1 MVPLAAHDVAVP
13 AAVAG
18 SWGAGP
24 GLASLGEEA
33 NLQKLPGN
41 FQPQLAGAFGAC
53 REVALQVVR
62 SNLLNPQIPQ
72 MKTPSGDAAVEP
84 ES

>member
-1 MVPLAAHDVAVP
+1 MVPLAARDVAVL

-24 GLASLGEEA
+24 GLASFGEEA
-33 NLQKLPGN
+33 NLQKLPRN
-41 FQPQLAGAFGAC
+41 YRLRLAGSFGAC
-53 REVALQVVR
+53 LEVSSQVVQ
-62 SNLLNPQIPQ
+62 SNQLNLQIPQ
-72 MKTPSGDAAVEP
+72 MKTPSGDAAVVP